1 MDLAERLLG
10 PQFEA
15 ALEEIEDDCIS
26 NPHGAYG
33 YIDDLN
39 DTIRELR
46 SRLAAAKADL
56 AAAREEIARP
66 KEDSERINVVEERE
80 WLLIPTR
87 KHLSDGSG
95 YEIWWSVQDRRT
107 RRQIT
112 HPYGNPRAAID
123 AARAGGTR

>member
-1 MDLAERLLG
+1 MNLADRLLD
-10 PQFEA
+10 PETFERR
-15 ALEEIEDDCIS
+15 LDFLVSVHLWDDEKKEM
-26 NPHGAYG
+26 A
-33 YIDDLN
+33 DA
-39 DTIRELR
+39 IRELHR
-46 SRLAAAKADL
+46 RLAAAKADL

>member
-1 MDLAERLLG
+1 MNTQERLLK
-10 PQFEA
+10 FEA
-15 ALEEIEDDCIS
+15 ENSDLSLRTSHLDCQI
-26 NPHGAYG
+26 A
-33 YIDDLN
+33 
-39 DTIRELR
+39 IR
-46 SRLAAAKADL
+46 RLLADL
-56 AAAREEIARP
+56 AASREEIARP